1 MSRYFY
7 HGLGVPYFFPSNITT
22 VLKIL
27 TTGGIKSKRLLGRKK
42 QFGYNDLDYVSICKK
57 YSKEEYDCAYGST
70 GFYKYVQDCFC
81 FIISDEI
88 DAMKTETIPKCYWYF
103 VDIVEKMKE
112 NPNARYSDMFDEWQ
126 VKNQIATSSI
136 IGIGLPMRWLDGVD
150 WKIFLNSLQELKE
163 ILSIAEALGLDIVDS
178 SRENFVEEYEL
189 EKRKNPHKIYQIQLD
204 CILGSDTSE

>member
-1 MSRYFY
+1 MLNKYEPSEFEEKIYKNWEEKGYFRPAEDKGQKTY
-7 HGLGVPYFFPSNITT
+7 CIMMPPPNVTGKLHMGHALDDT
-22 VLKIL
+22 LQDIL
-27 TTGGIKSKRLLGRKK
+27 IRFKRM
-42 QFGYNDLDYVSICKK
+42 QGYNTLWLP
-57 YSKEEYDCAYGST
+57 GS
-70 GFYKYVQDCFC
+70 DHAA
-81 FIISDEI
+81 I
-88 DAMKTETIPKCYWYF
+88 ATEAK
-103 VDIVEKMKE
+103 IVEKMKE

-126 VKNQIATSSI
+126 VKDQIVTSSI

-150 WKIFLNSLQELKE
+150 WRLCLNSLQELKE